1 MASVSIQVDKH
12 TFKKIEQFYK
22 DYQIAP
28 VQYSVFRS
36 KIGSTTITAYKS
48 GKILFQG
55 AHAQSEADQWQSSVS
70 NATSKPMT
78 SKQTNKSKDHALPS
92 GFSEWTIIG
101 SDEVGNGSYFGALT
115 VCSVYLAPD
124 QFELVKL
131 YGVKDSKLL
140 SDSEIIK
147 IAEELKQT
155 VSYHLTVC
163 NPVKYNQAID
173 SGYNAVSIKV
183 SLHNHTIGRLLSKLT
198 DNQSNQL
205 QGILIDQFTPEN
217 NYMKYLKKESQ
228 PIGNNL
234 YFVKQGEGQHLA
246 VASAS
251 IIARAAF
258 LESLENLGAN
268 YHSKLPSGAGRNV
281 DVFASKLIHKYGLQS
296 LTKTA
301 KLHFKNT
308 EKAKDLAKKLK

>member
-1 MASVSIQVDKH
+1 MASVSIQVGKQM
-12 TFKKIEQFYK
+12 FKQIETFYK
-22 DYQIAP
+22 PYQIEP
-28 VQYSVFRS
+28 VQHSVFRS

-55 AHAQSEADQWQSSVS
+55 AHAQSEADQWQNSTNKPNNTKS
-70 NATSKPMT
+70 N
-78 SKQTNKSKDHALPS
+78 KQTSSDKNSSLPIN
-92 GFSEWTIIG
+92 FDQWTIIG

-115 VCSVYLAPD
+115 VCSVYLSPD

-147 IAEELKQT
+147 IAEDLKQT

-163 NPVKYNQAID
+163 NPEKYNQAIV

-183 SLHNHTIGRLLSKLT
+183 SLHNHTIRRLISKLT
-198 DNQSNQL
+198 KAQSERL
-205 QGILIDQFTPEN
+205 QAILIDQFTPAA
-217 NYMKYLKKESQ
+217 NYMKYLKKENH
-228 PIGNNL
+228 PIDNNL
-234 YFVKQGEGQHLA
+234 YFEKQAERKHLA

-258 LESLENLGAN
+258 LESLKKLGEE
-268 YHSKLPSGAGRNV
+268 YHQQLPSGAGKNV
-281 DVFASKLIHKYGLQS
+281 DVIAAKLIRKYGVQS
-296 LTKTA
+296 LNKTA

-308 EKAKDLAKKLK
+308 DKAKILAK